1 MSSSRLLVV
10 DLDPESINALSRNFW
25 NSAILRAGIKLDIFS
40 LLEPEGLTYNET
52 AQFLGAAPRFV
63 HAFLNACVA
72 LGLLELNGNEY
83 RNSPSAS
90 NFLIKGK
97 QHYVGDLVLHIT
109 NHWESW
115 GRLDQLVKE
124 GKTLLPFETGYVDAP
139 TYWTDYMMG
148 QHNRAAAGQA
158 YHLVQ
163 NVDLSGKHKL
173 LDLGGGAASYSIAL
187 CGVNPQLNAVVVDQK
202 EPLAIARGL
211 VEEHGLQSRI
221 TLLEGNFNT
230 IELGKGYDV
239 VLISGVVLIKSE
251 EECRC
256 LFKLAYDV
264 MEPGG
269 LVIIQ
274 DFMRVDHSPERSFM
288 DTLMDIYV
296 LIAFDPCAGDRFGD
310 ELAAWL
316 EDAGFRKPKMI
327 PLPTHL
333 ALILAEKPLSY
344 NSPEEPRTTRPPQ
357 FLPTE
362 P

>member
-72 LGLLELNGNEY
+72 
-83 RNSPSAS
+83 
-90 NFLIKGK
+90 
-97 QHYVGDLVLHIT
+97 LVLHIT

-239 VLISGVVLIKSE
+239 
-251 EECRC
+251 
-256 LFKLAYDV
+256 
-264 MEPGG
+264 
-269 LVIIQ
+269 
-274 DFMRVDHSPERSFM
+274 
-288 DTLMDIYV
+288 
-296 LIAFDPCAGDRFGD
+296 
-310 ELAAWL
+310 
-316 EDAGFRKPKMI
+316 
-327 PLPTHL
+327 
-333 ALILAEKPLSY
+333 
-344 NSPEEPRTTRPPQ
+344 
-357 FLPTE
+357 
-362 P
+362 